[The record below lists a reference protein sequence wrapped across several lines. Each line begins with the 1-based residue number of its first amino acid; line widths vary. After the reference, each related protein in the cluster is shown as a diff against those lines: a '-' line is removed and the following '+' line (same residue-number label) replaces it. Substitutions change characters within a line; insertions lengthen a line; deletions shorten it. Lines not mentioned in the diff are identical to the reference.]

1 MDATS
6 QTSLA
11 HGRDRNVDVLFTGP
25 LVSCPRQRRGASRF
39 ACENAPV
46 DCGMTSLIAGT
57 PSTSAAQEAPRRGG
71 RACNDPHVTRTLA
84 FGERTSSRVFETALA
99 HHDSVV
105 GFWVSQEK
113 RRWPL
118 SARRRT
124 RRCWENSEAT

>member
-57 PSTSAAQEAPRRGG
+57 PSTSAAQEALGEAEEHATIRMSREHSRLENEPLH
-71 RACNDPHVTRTLA
+71 ACLR
-84 FGERTSSRVFETALA
+84 
-99 HHDSVV
+99 
-105 GFWVSQEK
+105 
-113 RRWPL
+113 PL
-118 SARRRT
+118 SLIT
-124 RRCWENSEAT
+124 TPW